1 MKNKLYLLYGDEP
14 FLINNKINEIVQ
26 DESVVFYDVD
36 TTDFNDIK
44 EEIMSYSLFSS
55 NKTVVCKNCNFLT
68 SSSEN
73 KEYLNILGEI
83 LKNDFDNKLI
93 LSVNSK
99 VDERKKVVKE
109 LIKLSTVFVYNKLN
123 ENDTINFI
131 FKEFKKLDYKIDV
144 STLNYFYNYVGD
156 NLDIIYNEIQKMDLY
171 KDDKIITK
179 EDINSISSKAIDN
192 NIFELIDAIS
202 NKDIGRALNIYDYF
216 LLVNEEEIKL
226 ISIIA
231 DYFRLIY
238 QTKTLIDND
247 YSEVDISKEL
257 EVHPYRVKLARNSSI
272 SMEDAKKNLLK
283 LFDLDVSIKT
293 GTKNKK
299 TEFRLY
305 LLNL

>member
-1 MKNKLYLLYGDEP
+1 MKDKLFLLYGEEP
-14 FLINNKINEIVQ
+14 FLINKKINEIVQ
-26 DESVVFYDVD
+26 DESVVFYDMES
-36 TTDFNDIK
+36 TDFNDIK
-44 EEIMSYSLFSS
+44 EEIMSYSLFSN
-55 NKTVVCKNCNFLT
+55 NKIVVCKNCYFLT

-109 LIKLSTVFVYNKLN
+109 LIKLSTVYVYNKLN

-131 FKEFKKLDYKIDV
+131 LQEFEKLEYKIDV

-156 NLDIIYNEIQKMDLY
+156 NLDIIYNEIQKMNLY
-171 KDDKIITK
+171 KDDKVITK
-179 EDINSISSKAIDN
+179 EDINNISSKAIDN

-202 NKDIGRALNIYDYF
+202 NKDIDRALNIYDYF
-216 LLVNEEEIKL
+216 LLINEEEIKL

-238 QTKTLIDND
+238 QTKTLIGDN
-247 YSEVDISKEL
+247 YSEADISKDL
-257 EVHPYRVKLARNSSI
+257 EVHPYRVKLARNSPISI
-272 SMEDAKKNLLK
+272 EEAKKNLLK
-283 LFDLDVSIKT
+283 LFDLDVAIKT